1 MPDLATV
8 MGRFGVA
15 KLSELVGE
23 DTLSVMTAA
32 FRVRVTA
39 PALISILRKRHGTD
53 LLRSKKIRSLVLE
66 HLDAADQGYVL
77 GGRANVSWSAK
88 SSSAARLVEIL
99 ELPLQIV
106 FLVV

>member
-15 KLSELVGE
+15 KLSELVSE

-53 LLRSKKIRSLVLE
+53 LLRSSDQELSFRAFRCGRSRICVGWACKRKLVCKILLRGAVG
-66 HLDAADQGYVL
+66 Q
-77 GGRANVSWSAK
+77 K
-88 SSSAARLVEIL
+88 
-99 ELPLQIV
+99 
-106 FLVV
+106 F